1 MNDAPIFLWNST
13 GADSREKPVLWK
25 GMRMKFFIDTAN
37 VEEIRK
43 AHALGMVDGVTTNPS
58 LAAKEGRPFE
68 DLIVEICSMV
78 EGPVSAEVVSLDAEG
93 MVSEAEKLAS
103 LAENIVVKIPLIEEG
118 LKAVRVLSE
127 KDISTNVTLCF
138 SPLQALAAAKAGA
151 NFISP
156 FVGRLDD
163 ISSTGMELVEQIIT
177 IYNNYGFETEVI
189 VASVRNPLHVL
200 EAALMGADIATIPF
214 KVIQQIVKHPL
225 TNIGLEK
232 FLADW
237 KKLEK

>member
-1 MNDAPIFLWNST
+1 
-13 GADSREKPVLWK
+13 
-25 GMRMKFFIDTAN
+25 MKFFIDTAN